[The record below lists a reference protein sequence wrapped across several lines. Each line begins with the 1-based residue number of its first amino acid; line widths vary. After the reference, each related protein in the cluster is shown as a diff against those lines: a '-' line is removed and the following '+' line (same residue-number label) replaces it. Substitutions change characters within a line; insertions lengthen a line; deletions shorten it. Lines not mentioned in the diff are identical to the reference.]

1 MSTINTSNDMSSL
14 FQNLTGSS
22 SNSNSALDLTD
33 YYAIKNGSYGK
44 LMKAYYKNKDSEK
57 KTENSDDSKDSKQ
70 SLTLMKTGADSLR
83 KSVTTLMDESLWEKK
98 KIKKK
103 DEKTG
108 EETEVFDYDWDAITK
123 AVKTFVDDYN
133 NVIGKAANSDTKGIL
148 RGASRMTSTSSEMSK
163 LLNQVGIKIGS
174 DNKLSV
180 DEEKLKS
187 ASIGT
192 MKTLFT
198 GMHSFADKML
208 QKATAIGRA
217 AAGNDSTYTSNA
229 TYSDTLSK
237 LVAGKV
243 DEEI

>member
-1 MSTINTSNDMSSL
+1 MSTINTSNDISSM
-14 FQNLTGSS
+14 FQNLTST
-22 SNSNSALDLTD
+22 SNSGSGLDLTD

-44 LMKAYYKNKDSEK
+44 LMKAYYKNQDSA
-57 KTENSDDSKDSKQ
+57 KTAESGDSKQ
-70 SLTLMKTGADSLR
+70 SLTLMKTGAEALQ
-83 KSVTTLMDESLWEKK
+83 KSTAALMDESLWEKK
-98 KIKKK
+98 TIKKK
-103 DEKTG
+103 DENTG
-108 EETEVFDYDWDAITK
+108 EETEVFDYDWDAITN

-133 NVIGKAANSDTKGIL
+133 NVIGKAADSDTRNIL
-148 RGASRMTSTSSEMSK
+148 RSAARMTSVSGEMSK
-163 LLNQVGIKIGS
+163 LLDEIGIKIGS

-198 GMHSFADKML
+198 GMHSFADKMM
-208 QKATAIGRA
+208 QKASAIGRA
-217 AAGNDSTYTSNA
+217 ASGSDSTYTSNA